1 MHDGDRYQFV
11 GALLLFRA
19 GKLFHALARHFTK
32 LPLRLSAR
40 LRTFRLQSTVGA
52 IRLQLARL
60 HAIVQDRWNHVA
72 NDLIAQCRRLD
83 RERDFDSSEEISRH
97 PVRARKVNERISSG
111 FEIVDAAVFEKAANN
126 ADDANVLTEI
136 GNLRTQTTD
145 APHEQIDSHIGARS
159 SIKSCDD

>member
-32 LPLRLSAR
+32 LPLRMSAR

-60 HAIVQDRWNHVA
+60 HAIVQDRWNHVV
-72 NDLIAQCRRLD
+72 NDLIAKCGRLD

-97 PVRARKVNERISSG
+97 PVRARKENKRISSVFQIVVAAG
-111 FEIVDAAVFEKAANN
+111 FATP
-126 ADDANVLTEI
+126 ADNP
-136 GNLRTQTTD
+136 D
-145 APHEQIDSHIGARS
+145 APNVRTNTPPLPTITPSP
-159 SIKSCDD
+159 

>member
-1 MHDGDRYQFV
+1 MDNGDRYQFV

-19 GKLFHALARHFTK
+19 SELFHPLARDFAK
-32 LPLRLSAR
+32 LPLRLPAR
-40 LRTFRLQSTVGA
+40 FRTFRLQSTVGA

-60 HAIVQDRWNHVA
+60 HTIVQDRWNHVV
-72 NDLIAQCRRLD
+72 NNLIAQCRRLD

-97 PVRARKVNERISSG
+97 PVRARKVNQRISSV

-145 APHEQIDSHIGARS
+145 APHDQIDSHIDR
-159 SIKSCDD
+159 KSVV